1 MFQILTLK
9 NAFINKY
16 TPNGENVTKKFKV
29 CRNTQNGVENLYILY
44 NAAERQ

>member
-16 TPNGENVTKKFKV
+16 TPNGENVTKNFKV
-29 CRNTQNGVENLYILY
+29 CRNTQNDVGILYILN